1 MRNSQQKA
9 VRTWRRLL
17 CMINTCIPE
26 VARGFSLHKTL
37 CLHGAYSHVLDTAS
51 LQINPNQTNASPPPK
66 KTFLYAPTALP
77 PSTSK
82 LTPVM
87 NFPSSLAR
95 YKHKFAT
102 SFGSVNLPNG
112 TFPRNFFTF
121 SGVCSTPTN
130 VLKRPVPDR
139 RGQSAFTRIW
149 SLPYSAARPFVA
161 CTILALLPG
170 LLSVSHVRSQPRL

>member
-1 MRNSQQKA
+1 MRNNRQKA

-17 CMINTCIPE
+17 CMINMCIPE

-37 CLHGAYSHVLDTAS
+37 YLQGAYSHILDTAS
-51 LQINPNQTNASPPPK
+51 LRFNLIHSLLIS
-66 KTFLYAPTALP
+66 FLYAPTALP

-87 NFPSSLAR
+87 NFPSSLPR
-95 YKHKFAT
+95 YKHKLAT
-102 SFGSVNLPNG
+102 SFGSVSRPNG
-112 TFPRNFFTF
+112 TFPRKFFTF

-130 VLKRPVPDR
+130 VLKRPVPLS

-149 SLPYSAARPFVA
+149 SLPNSAARPFVA
-161 CTILALLPG
+161 CCHALASPIPLG
-170 LLSVSHVRSQPRL
+170 T